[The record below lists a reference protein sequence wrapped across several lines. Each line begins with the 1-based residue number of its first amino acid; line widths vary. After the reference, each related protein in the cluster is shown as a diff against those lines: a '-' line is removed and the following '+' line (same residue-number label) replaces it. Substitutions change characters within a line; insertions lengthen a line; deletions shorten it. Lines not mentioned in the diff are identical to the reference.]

1 MRAAPLLLAAL
12 GCSGFGGGGHHHGG
26 GGGCVATTYLSDD
39 FSSGA
44 LSSWSTLGG
53 TPALSNT
60 VGNPAPS
67 AQMAKSAVM
76 QDIPNLASFCG
87 LTIAADIMQDSG
99 FALMKVVIPGV
110 ARIAVLQVYDTVTYY
125 LLCSSSGSGCN
136 YASES
141 HGPDNSWHRYKF
153 VIDTVTFD
161 GFWYKD
167 GAVKYTTAS
176 VGSYNSLR
184 VNLGAVPSD
193 SAGKGPSLA
202 YFDNVVLSSP

>member
-12 GCSGFGGGGHHHGG
+12 GCAGLGGGHHHGG
-26 GGGCVATTYLSDD
+26 GGGCVATTYLSEN

-44 LSSWSTLGG
+44 LSSWNALGG
-53 TPALSNT
+53 TPAISNT
-60 VGNPAPS
+60 VGNPPPS
-67 AQMAKSAVM
+67 AQMANSAVM

-87 LTIAADIMQDSG
+87 LTIAADVRRDSG

-110 ARIAVLQVYDTVTYY
+110 GRIGVLQVFDTVTYY
-125 LLCSSSGSGCN
+125 VLCNGSGCT

-141 HGPDNSWHRYKF
+141 HGLDNGWHAYKF
-153 VIDTVTFD
+153 VIDTATFD
-161 GFWYKD
+161 GFWYRD
-167 GAVKYTTAS
+167 GAVKYTVAS

-184 VNLGAVPSD
+184 VNIGAFPAD
-193 SAGKGPSLA
+193 SAGLGPSLA

>member
-1 MRAAPLLLAAL
+1 MRAAPLLVVAAL
-12 GCSGFGGGGHHHGG
+12 GCAGFGGMGGHHHGG

-44 LSSWSTLGG
+44 LSSWNTLGG
-53 TPALSNT
+53 SPTISNT
-60 VGNPAPS
+60 VGNPPPS
-67 AQMAKSAVM
+67 ALMANTAAM

-87 LTIAADIMQDSG
+87 LRIAADIMEDSG
-99 FALMKVVIPGV
+99 IALMKVVIPGV
-110 ARIAVLQVYDTVTYY
+110 AKIAVLQVLDTVTYY
-125 LLCSSSGSGCN
+125 VLCNGSGCSH
-136 YASES
+136 ATES
-141 HGPDNSWHRYKF
+141 HVPDNSWHRYKF

-167 GAVKYTTAS
+167 GDVKYTVSA

-184 VNLGAVPSD
+184 VNLGAFPAD
-193 SAGKGPSLA
+193 TAGLGPSLA